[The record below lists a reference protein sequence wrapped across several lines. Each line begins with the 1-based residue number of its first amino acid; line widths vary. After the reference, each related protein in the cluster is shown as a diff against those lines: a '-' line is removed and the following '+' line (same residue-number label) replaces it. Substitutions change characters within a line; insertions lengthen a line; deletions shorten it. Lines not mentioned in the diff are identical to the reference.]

1 MKRMTKP
8 HASLTRLHGRRIPR
22 TVISRQTYGY
32 RADPGHL
39 IVDVAQGDPPAALV
53 TNLTGRLLT
62 ITFPGG
68 KQPRRVFLFPKGH
81 FPRALQSGATP
92 RTARENRWGHELPPD
107 HSLLLD
113 LSRVH
118 GIVPYQALVDG
129 AGIEVSGGS
138 GPDIIIDP

>member
-1 MKRMTKP
+1 MK
-8 HASLTRLHGRRIPR
+8 RLHGKRIPR
-22 TVISRQTYGY
+22 AVISRHTYGY

-53 TNLTGRLLT
+53 TNHAGRGLTVAFT
-62 ITFPGG
+62 GG
-68 KQPRRVFLFPKGH
+68 KQPRHVFLIPAAH
-81 FPRALQSGATP
+81 VPRALQNTETLHPPRSG
-92 RTARENRWGHELPPD
+92 RLGYLLPAD

-113 LSRVH
+113 LTRVR
-118 GIVPYQALVDG
+118 GVVSYQAQVDG